1 MASLSV
7 RRLDGEVIRRLKVRA
22 QRDGLSVEE
31 TVRRILA
38 AAVADEEPAGAMIRR
53 IVGDDGVDF
62 DLPARE
68 VDEPIDFTSSE
79 YGLNDPAGHS
89 TRGRQGADGSLSA
102 GSSRAVRPVSA
113 TGGRSGNSTTRLS
126 LPPIAAT

>member
-7 RRLDGEVIRRLKVRA
+7 RRVDGEVVRRLKMRA

-38 AAVADEEPAGAMIRR
+38 DAVVDVEPAGAMIRR
-53 IVGDDGVDF
+53 IMGDDAIDL

-68 VDEPIDFTSSE
+68 VDDPIDFTSSE
-79 YGLNDPAGHS
+79 YGRDDPE
-89 TRGRQGADGSLSA
+89 
-102 GSSRAVRPVSA
+102 
-113 TGGRSGNSTTRLS
+113 
-126 LPPIAAT
+126 

>member
-7 RRLDGEVIRRLKVRA
+7 RRLDGEVIRRLKIRA

-38 AAVADEEPAGAMIRR
+38 DAVINVEPAGALIRR
-53 IVGDDGVDF
+53 IIGDDAIDF

-68 VDEPIDFTSSE
+68 VDDPINFTSGE
-79 YGLNDPAGHS
+79 YGRDDLE
-89 TRGRQGADGSLSA
+89 
-102 GSSRAVRPVSA
+102 
-113 TGGRSGNSTTRLS
+113 
-126 LPPIAAT
+126 

>member
-7 RRLDGEVIRRLKVRA
+7 RRLDGEIMRRLKIRA

-38 AAVADEEPAGAMIRR
+38 DAVVDVEPVGAMIRR
-53 IVGDDGVDF
+53 IVGDDAIDF

-68 VDEPIDFTSSE
+68 VDDPIDFTSGR
-79 YGLNDPAGHS
+79 YGRDDSG
-89 TRGRQGADGSLSA
+89 LSVPEP
-102 GSSRAVRPVSA
+102 R
-113 TGGRSGNSTTRLS
+113 
-126 LPPIAAT
+126 

>member
-7 RRLDGEVIRRLKVRA
+7 RRLDGEVIRRLKIRA

-38 AAVADEEPAGAMIRR
+38 AAVVDVEPVGAMIRR
-53 IVGDDGVDF
+53 IIGDDRVDL

-68 VDEPIDFTSSE
+68 VDEPIDFTSGE
-79 YGLNDPAGHS
+79 YG
-89 TRGRQGADGSLSA
+89 RDG
-102 GSSRAVRPVSA
+102 PD
-113 TGGRSGNSTTRLS
+113 
-126 LPPIAAT
+126 

>member
-7 RRLDGEVIRRLKVRA
+7 RRLDDDVIRRLKIQA

-38 AAVADEEPAGAMIRR
+38 DAVVDVEPVGTMIRR
-53 IVGDDGVDF
+53 IIGDDAVDF

-68 VDEPIDFTSSE
+68 IDHPIDFSSDE
-79 YGLNDPAGHS
+79 YGRDDPE
-89 TRGRQGADGSLSA
+89 
-102 GSSRAVRPVSA
+102 
-113 TGGRSGNSTTRLS
+113 
-126 LPPIAAT
+126 

>member
-7 RRLDGEVIRRLKVRA
+7 RRVDGEVVRRLKMRA

-38 AAVADEEPAGAMIRR
+38 DAVVDVEPAGAMIRR
-53 IVGDDGVDF
+53 IIGDDAIDF

-68 VDEPIDFTSSE
+68 VDDPIDFTSSE
-79 YGLNDPAGHS
+79 YGRSDPE
-89 TRGRQGADGSLSA
+89 
-102 GSSRAVRPVSA
+102 
-113 TGGRSGNSTTRLS
+113 
-126 LPPIAAT
+126 

>member
-7 RRLDGEVIRRLKVRA
+7 RRLDGEVIRRLKIRA

-38 AAVADEEPAGAMIRR
+38 DAVINVEPAGAMIRR
-53 IVGDDGVDF
+53 IIGDDAIDF

-68 VDEPIDFTSSE
+68 VDDPINFTSGE
-79 YGLNDPAGHS
+79 YGRDDLE
-89 TRGRQGADGSLSA
+89 
-102 GSSRAVRPVSA
+102 
-113 TGGRSGNSTTRLS
+113 
-126 LPPIAAT
+126 